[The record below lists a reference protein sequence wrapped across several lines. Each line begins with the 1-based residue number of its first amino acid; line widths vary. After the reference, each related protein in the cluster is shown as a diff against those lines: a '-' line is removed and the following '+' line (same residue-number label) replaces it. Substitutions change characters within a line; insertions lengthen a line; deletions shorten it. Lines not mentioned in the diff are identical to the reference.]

1 VREEPFEVPVEG
13 GALRGHR
20 ALADAAPALL
30 LHGGAAVTDYTEG
43 LAKELDGRFATIRYT
58 QRGTPPSFGPPP
70 YSIETHVADAL
81 AVLDHLGLDR
91 AWAIGHSWGG
101 HLALH
106 LLSAHP
112 ERVLGV
118 IGVDAL
124 GATPVFGELD
134 ANLRGSLSADEI
146 ARLDEIEARRGRG
159 EVTEAELL
167 ERHRIV
173 WPHFVADP
181 ARPPIHLLT
190 GVGVQ
195 ASIETNASLSD
206 HLARGT
212 LARTLPAAR
221 VPALLVHG
229 ELDPLPLRSA
239 TETAALIPG
248 AEVAVIEG
256 CGHFPWIECPGEVR
270 SAVERWLV

>member
-70 YSIETHVADAL
+70 Y
-81 AVLDHLGLDR
+81 
-91 AWAIGHSWGG
+91 
-101 HLALH
+101 
-106 LLSAHP
+106 
-112 ERVLGV
+112 
-118 IGVDAL
+118 
-124 GATPVFGELD
+124 
-134 ANLRGSLSADEI
+134 
-146 ARLDEIEARRGRG
+146 
-159 EVTEAELL
+159 
-167 ERHRIV
+167 
-173 WPHFVADP
+173 
-181 ARPPIHLLT
+181 
-190 GVGVQ
+190 
-195 ASIETNASLSD
+195 SIETNASLSD